1 MFKSQYI
8 LGSTV
13 IKKTRSQFLCYD
25 CTASN
30 ETHGQKSSNKLTWF
44 ATKWLFWDRK
54 LKGILLLI
62 TQSIKH
68 NVMRS
73 QHVLLEHAHMSG
85 NFLFIMVVF
94 KFFFFFCTH
103 KAHYLSD
110 LTGNMNGL
118 RTKFSNYCT
127 HLHNNFIT
135 MLHRVPTY
143 LSKKNSTMTSHK

>member
-1 MFKSQYI
+1 M
-8 LGSTV
+8 
-13 IKKTRSQFLCYD
+13 CYD

-44 ATKWLFWDRK
+44 ATKWLFLRWK
-54 LKGILLLI
+54 
-62 TQSIKH
+62 TQRDFTVNNSRH
-68 NVMRS
+68 TTQWNVMRS

-85 NFLFIMVVF
+85 SILLIMVVF
-94 KFFFFFCTH
+94 KFLFFFCTQMS
-103 KAHYLSD
+103 HYLSD
-110 LTGNMNGL
+110 LIGNMNGL

-143 LSKKNSTMTSHK
+143 LSKKNSTLTSHK